1 MATESEERVEDW
13 DVSDPRDGVVHV
25 THKPTGESYEIT
37 VADVRGA
44 KPGENEV
51 WSDHLDEYLRR
62 RAVNI
67 AAQRKLAHM
76 EQ

>member
-1 MATESEERVEDW
+1 MATESEEHLEDW
-13 DVSDPRDGVVHV
+13 TVSDPDNGVVRVKHQ
-25 THKPTGESYEIT
+25 PSGESYEIT

-51 WSDHLDEYLRR
+51 WSGHLDDYLRR
-62 RAVNI
+62 RAINI
-67 AAQRKLAHM
+67 AAQRKLAHL